1 MAEAEA
7 EAVAEAEV
15 EAVTVTV
22 TVIYKVVRHDCPR
35 KQFPNVN
42 VSSFI

>member
-1 MAEAEA
+1 MAEA

-35 KQFPNVN
+35 KQFTNVN

>member
-1 MAEAEA
+1 M
-7 EAVAEAEV
+7 AEAEV

-22 TVIYKVVRHDCPR
+22 AVIYIVVRRDCAR
-35 KQFPNVN
+35 KQFQNVN